1 MHGLIIGLNK
11 PNLFFYLTNRLKKHE
26 DTETPTAESDR
37 LSVFE
42 WILANYFVHF
52 KRSCEQKEETAK
64 SFTCFGKKLCIIIVE
79 VEFGYYCYQGISKTK
94 KQGCWIF
101 QN

>member
-1 MHGLIIGLNK
+1 MHGLIISLNK

-64 SFTCFGKKLCIIIVE
+64 CFTRVWEKGYIIIVD
-79 VEFGYYCYQGISKTK
+79 VEFRL
-94 KQGCWIF
+94 
-101 QN
+101 